1 MGYYLHRSILEVSGM
16 VLILVVL
23 GVVFLVPLLAV
34 IAIFN
39 SLIAKKN
46 QVRSVFA
53 TVDVMLKKRYDLIP
67 NLVATVKGY
76 AAHERE
82 TLERIAAL
90 REQAVS
96 PGTDRDR
103 QRLIDGELSRLLGGL
118 MARVE
123 NYPQLKASENFMHLQ
138 RTLTELE
145 EQISAARRA
154 YNAAV
159 QEYNNAVEMFP
170 SNIAAAMMNY
180 RRQDFFEADPEER
193 GRVEVGKFN
202 TDSGKS

>member
-1 MGYYLHRSILEVSGM
+1 
-16 VLILVVL
+16 
-23 GVVFLVPLLAV
+23 
-34 IAIFN
+34 
-39 SLIAKKN
+39 
-46 QVRSVFA
+46 
-53 TVDVMLKKRYDLIP
+53 MLKKRYDLIP

-76 AAHERE
+76 AAHERQ
-82 TLERIAAL
+82 TLERIAQL

-96 PGTDRDR
+96 PGAGPDR

-123 NYPQLKASENFMHLQ
+123 NYPQLKASSNFMHLQ

-159 QEYNNAVEMFP
+159 QDYNNAVEMFP
-170 SNIAAAMMNY
+170 GNIVAGMMAF
-180 RRQDFFEADPEER
+180 RRQDFFEADPEAR
-193 GRVEVGKFN
+193 GRVEVGTFAP
-202 TDSGKS
+202 DSREP

>member
-1 MGYYLHRSILEVSGM
+1 M

-34 IAIFN
+34 IALFN

-53 TVDVMLKKRYDLIP
+53 TVDAMLKKRYDLIP

-76 AAHERE
+76 AAHERQ
-82 TLERIAAL
+82 TLEEITGL

-96 PGTDRDR
+96 PAAQPD
-103 QRLIDGELSRLLGGL
+103 QKRLIDGRMSRLLGGL

-123 NYPQLKASENFMHLQ
+123 NYPQLKASSNFMHLQ

-170 SNIAAAMMNY
+170 GNIVAGMMNY
-180 RRQDFFEADPEER
+180 KRQDFFESEPEAR
-193 GRVEVGKFN
+193 GRVEVGAF
-202 TDSGKS
+202 TSDAGKVPDAHA

>member
-1 MGYYLHRSILEVSGM
+1 M
-16 VLILVVL
+16 VPIVVLLVVAA
-23 GVVFLVPLLAV
+23 VILLAV

-39 SLIAKKN
+39 GLIGKKN
-46 QVRSVFA
+46 QVRNVFG
-53 TVDVMLKKRYDLIP
+53 TVDVMLRKRYDLIP

-76 AAHERE
+76 AAHENQ
-82 TLERIAAL
+82 TLLRIAEL
-90 REQAVS
+90 REKAIA
-96 PGTDRDR
+96 PAAGDDDK
-103 QRLIDGELSRLLGGL
+103 RLIDGELSRLLGGL

-159 QEYNNAVEMFP
+159 MDYNNAVEMFP
-170 SNIAAAMMNY
+170 GNIVAGMMSY
-180 RRQDFFEADPEER
+180 KRQEFFEADAEER
-193 GRVEVGKFN
+193 GRVEVGAFGAAEKG
-202 TDSGKS
+202 S